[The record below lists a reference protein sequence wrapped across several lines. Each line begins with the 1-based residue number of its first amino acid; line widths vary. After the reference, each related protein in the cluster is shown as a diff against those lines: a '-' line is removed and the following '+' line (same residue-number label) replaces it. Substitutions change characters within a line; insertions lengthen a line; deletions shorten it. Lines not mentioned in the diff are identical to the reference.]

1 MGTRDIAMQTTG
13 TRGTLTTMQASMQR
27 ETGTAMAG
35 MVAAGTAMA
44 EMVAAGTKM
53 AGMATAR
60 TAGMTTG
67 EATDL

>member
-13 TRGTLTTMQASMQR
+13 TRGTLTTMQSKMQR